1 MERIRKDLKAIAEE
15 GYREFVLKLVPNID
29 NVLGVRLPKLRKI
42 AKGLAKRM
50 DGGVGMD
57 LLDVSDLLYFEEVM
71 LQGMIIGY
79 LDMDWKE
86 KSGYIASFIPKI
98 DNWSVCDS
106 FCVGLKFEEEDRG
119 VVWEFLQPYLVSGR
133 AYEIR
138 FAVVMLLSYFVFED
152 YIDRAFVAFER
163 ISHDDYYVKMAVA
176 WAVSIYF
183 RDMPNATMP
192 YLVDSGLDD
201 WTYNKALQKI
211 GESLA
216 VDKETKAII
225 RQMRR

>member
-1 MERIRKDLKAIAEE
+1 M
-15 GYREFVLKLVPNID
+15 
-29 NVLGVRLPKLRKI
+29 
-42 AKGLAKRM
+42 
-50 DGGVGMD
+50 
-57 LLDVSDLLYFEEVM
+57 
-71 LQGMIIGY
+71 
-79 LDMDWKE
+79 
-86 KSGYIASFIPKI
+86 
-98 DNWSVCDS
+98 
-106 FCVGLKFEEEDRG
+106 GLKFEEEDRG
-119 VVWEFLQPYLVSGR
+119 VVWEFLQPYLISKN

-216 VDKETKAII
+216 VDKDTKTII